1 MIVDC
6 HGHFNTAA
14 DFERNAK
21 KYLKDTLGKM
31 VIEGATQL
39 WKSWEEQTTV
49 EGWLASL
56 DRYGVD
62 KILLQTAPFGS
73 SDAVAKFVKKAP
85 DRFVGL
91 ANIDFMEPEESNS
104 VEEMERCVKEL
115 GLKGIGELYPKIG
128 PWNPSDEKCFPL
140 YEKAQELDI
149 PIMFHFGN
157 EVPATFGNEGW
168 CDPYMLD
175 TALRQFPGV
184 KFIICHMGTTY
195 VHHVLMLMQSR
206 PNLYAEISSA
216 DGPVIPRPPLS
227 SLSAKEVLGAFLWSG
242 LAKRLLWATDVQLPY
257 DVDGRKDRLQG
268 TIKDNPV
275 VKLLEEWN
283 ISEEDKANI
292 LGENAKM
299 VFKL

>member
-6 HGHFNTAA
+6 HGHFNTAEA
-14 DFERNAK
+14 FERNAR
-21 KYLKDTLGKM
+21 KYLRDTLGKM
-31 VIEGATQL
+31 VIKGATQV
-39 WKSWEEQTTV
+39 WKSFEEKTTA
-49 EGWLASL
+49 EAWIASL

-62 KILLQTAPFGS
+62 KLLLQTAPFGD
-73 SDAVAKFVKKAP
+73 SDAVAEFVKAAP

-128 PWNPSDEKCFPL
+128 PWDPSDEKCFPL
-140 YEKAQELDI
+140 YEKAGELDI

-157 EVPATFGNEGW
+157 EVPATFGNEAY

-175 TALRQFPGV
+175 TALRNFPNV
-184 KFIICHMGTTY
+184 KFIICHMGTTF
-195 VHHVLMLMQSR
+195 VHHTLMLMQSR

-216 DGPVIPRPPLS
+216 DGPIIPRPPLS
-227 SLSAKEVLGAFLWSG
+227 KHTPLEVLRAFIYSG
-242 LAKRLLWATDVQLPY
+242 LTKRLLWATDVQTPY
-257 DVDGRKDRLQG
+257 DIDDRKDRLQG
-268 TIKDNPV
+268 TIEDNPV
-275 VKLLEEWN
+275 VKLLNELE
-283 ISEEDKANI
+283 ISDEDKALI
-292 LGENAKM
+292 LGGNAQK